1 MAASRVRKG
10 VIPSTEKGSN
20 LHKWG
25 MSFAEVLS
33 ERVGAVA
40 RTLWAGEGGS
50 PSPVIV

>member
-1 MAASRVRKG
+1 MAASRVPEG
-10 VIPSTEKGSN
+10 VIPSTEKESN
-20 LHKWG
+20 LHEWR

-33 ERVGAVA
+33 ERVGVVV